1 MAHTDE
7 ILDIVSNVTLV
18 DRATLTLDAKVVDL
32 GITSLDMV
40 EIIFALEEKFDIE
53 LPFNANTNA
62 EGFRTL
68 GDVIAVV
75 EKIISGAD
83 GSSEETPAS

>member
-40 EIIFALEEKFDIE
+40 EIIFALEEKFGIE